1 MQKVF
6 SHTFLQNIWRI
17 LPHPDSDRNE
27 WAIEL
32 REITEKKISFA
43 LIDLDGGAVK
53 WISYP
58 EGVDWWSSITG
69 FGHNQIYIHHNR
81 YPDLPEPTDL
91 SALSVDTGK
100 LLWTLPD
107 CVLVRTIDQRMI
119 QLATRQPG
127 AVHYVTAYANTG
139 EVVPEEDRRHTD
151 TVPGII
157 LKQPIRYSAGKD
169 YFAMLSSFLKNQL
182 DVSNPVC
189 IDYLD
194 CRPYMIFSYYIYEQE
209 KVAQYLVIFSSNRE
223 MVLHEKLADGRDG
236 VGQSTILLR
245 GGTLVYLCNSNEFR
259 SLKLS

>member
-6 SHTFLQNIWRI
+6 THTFLQNIWRI
-17 LPHPDSDRNE
+17 LPHPDPDRNE

-58 EGVDWWSSITG
+58 EGIDWWSSITG
-69 FGHNQIYIHHNR
+69 FGHNQIFIHHYR
-81 YPDLPEPTDL
+81 FPDLPEPTDL
-91 SALSVDTGK
+91 SALSVEAGK

-107 CVLVRTIDQRMI
+107 YVLVRTLDKGLI
-119 QLATRQPG
+119 QIATRQHG
-127 AVHYVTAYANTG
+127 AFDYITADADTG
-139 EVVPEEDRRHTD
+139 WVSQDGYHGHTD
-151 TVPGII
+151 TVAEII
-157 LKQPIRYSAGKD
+157 LKQPVRYSAGKD
-169 YFAMLSSFLKNQL
+169 YFAKLSSFLKKQL
-182 DVSNPVC
+182 DVNNPVC

-209 KVAQYLVIFSSNRE
+209 KVAQYLAIFASNRE
-223 MVLHEKLADGRDG
+223 ITLHEKLAERRDG